1 MRNPLHIPDYYS
13 PVNVNES
20 YLTFI
25 LYIIL
30 PTTLLNVIMI
40 TLIRGIHYQFP
51 PNYQTI
57 ILSLSEEMRIVLPP
71 IWMLN
76 NLITDYILVKLRVI
90 V

>member
-30 PTTLLNVIMI
+30 PTTFLNVIMI
-40 TLIRGIHYQFP
+40 TLIRGIRYQLP
-51 PNYQTI
+51 SNDQTI
-57 ILSLSEEMRIVLPP
+57 ILSLSE
-71 IWMLN
+71 
-76 NLITDYILVKLRVI
+76 
-90 V
+90 